1 MLGLF
6 CHEMVAMSD
15 FMNMLAAGIIGFQN
29 YSSQSWEFE
38 GVRLI

>member
-1 MLGLF
+1 
-6 CHEMVAMSD
+6 
-15 FMNMLAAGIIGFQN
+15 MLAAGIIEFQN